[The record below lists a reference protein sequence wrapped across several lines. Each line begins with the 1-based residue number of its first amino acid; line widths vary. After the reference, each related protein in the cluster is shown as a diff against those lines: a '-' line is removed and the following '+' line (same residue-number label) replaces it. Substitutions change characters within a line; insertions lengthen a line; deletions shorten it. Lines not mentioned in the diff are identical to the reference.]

1 VEAYWQ
7 DGAYYAVSRCAPAA
21 TIRFPNISTS
31 PLAVT
36 MEIRMSTDWLIKNAE
51 LVNEG
56 RRFHADLRVKNG
68 RIDKI
73 ADSLDVRPGEQV
85 IDATGLWLLPGMID
99 DQVHFREPGLTH
111 KADIAHE
118 SRACAAGGITS
129 FMEMPNTKPPAL
141 DRESLEAKYSRAAET
156 SAVNYAFY
164 MGASND
170 NLEAIRSLDPKA
182 APGIKVFM
190 GASTGNMLVDN
201 PETLDGIFR
210 DAPTPIITHCEDT
223 PMIDANHAK
232 AREKYGDNIPA
243 REHPLIRSREA
254 CIKSTRLAISLA
266 QKHGTRLHVLHI
278 STADELALFQPG
290 PIKGKKIT
298 AETCVHFLHFSDE
311 DYERLGFLIKCNPA
325 IKTAADRE
333 AIIKAVAESRIDV
346 LATDHAPHLLEEK
359 GQLYDKAPSGL
370 PLVQYALQT
379 AIQRVT
385 EGKLRL
391 ERVVEA
397 VCHAPAQLF
406 NVHER
411 GYLREGYAADL
422 TLVDPRKP
430 HTVRREEVL
439 SKCGWSPFEGYTFSS
454 SIAATF
460 VNGQRV
466 WDGTT
471 VNDAVRGQRRT
482 FDR

>member
-1 VEAYWQ
+1 
-7 DGAYYAVSRCAPAA
+7 
-21 TIRFPNISTS
+21 
-31 PLAVT
+31 
-36 MEIRMSTDWLIKNAE
+36 MSTDWLIKNAE
-51 LVNEG
+51 LINEG
-56 RRFHADLRVKNG
+56 RRFHADLRVKGG
-68 RIDKI
+68 RIETI
-73 ADSLDVRPGEQV
+73 AGDLAARPGEQV
-85 IDATGLWLLPGMID
+85 VDAAGLWLLPGMID

-141 DRESLEAKYSRAAET
+141 DRDTLEAKYARAAET

-182 APGIKVFM
+182 APGVKVFM
-190 GASTGNMLVDN
+190 GASTGNMLVDD
-201 PETLDGIFR
+201 PDVLDGIFR
-210 DAPTPIITHCEDT
+210 EAPTPIITHCEDT
-223 PMIDANHAK
+223 PMIDALHAK
-232 AREKYGDNIPA
+232 AREKYGDAIPA
-243 REHPLIRSREA
+243 WEHPLIRSREA

-266 QKHGTRLHVLHI
+266 QKHGSRLHVLHI

-290 PIKGKKIT
+290 PLKGKKIT
-298 AETCVHFLHFSDE
+298 AETCVHFLHFDDR

-333 AIIKAVAESRIDV
+333 AITRALAEGRLDV

-359 GQLYDKAPSGL
+359 AQPYDKAPSGL
-370 PLVQYALQT
+370 PLVQFALQ
-379 AIQRVT
+379 AALQRVF
-385 EGKLRL
+385 EGKLTL

-406 NVHER
+406 DVAER

-422 TLVDPRKP
+422 VLVDPNRP
-430 HTVRREEVL
+430 HTVRRDEVL
-439 SKCGWSPFEGYTFSS
+439 SKCGWSPFEGETFGS

-466 WDGTT
+466 WDGRQI
-471 VNDAVRGQRRT
+471 DASVRGQRLT
-482 FDR
+482 FTR

>member
-1 VEAYWQ
+1 
-7 DGAYYAVSRCAPAA
+7 
-21 TIRFPNISTS
+21 
-31 PLAVT
+31 
-36 MEIRMSTDWLIKNAE
+36 MSADWLIKHAE

-56 RRFHADLRVKNG
+56 RRFHADLRVRQG
-68 RIDKI
+68 RIETI
-73 ADSLDVRPGEQV
+73 ASSLDARPGEQV
-85 IDATGLWLLPGMID
+85 IDASGLWLLPGMID

-141 DRESLEAKYSRAAET
+141 DSASLEAKYARAAET

-164 MGASND
+164 LGASND
-170 NLEAIRSLDPKA
+170 NLEAIRALDPKA

-190 GASTGNMLVDN
+190 GASTGNMLVDD
-201 PETLDGIFR
+201 PHVLDGIFR
-210 DAPTPIITHCEDT
+210 EAPTPIITHCEDT
-223 PMIDANHAK
+223 PMIDALHAK
-232 AREKYGDNIPA
+232 AREKYGENIPA

-266 QKHGTRLHVLHI
+266 QKHGSRLHVLHI

-290 PIKGKKIT
+290 PIEGKRIT

-333 AIIKAVAESRIDV
+333 AIIKALAESRLDV

-359 GQLYDKAPSGL
+359 AQSYDKAPSGL
-370 PLVQYALQT
+370 PLVQFALQ
-379 AIQRVT
+379 AALQRVF
-385 EGKLRL
+385 EGQLTL
-391 ERVVEA
+391 ERTVEA
-397 VCHAPAQLF
+397 VTHAPAKLF
-406 NVHER
+406 NVRER
-411 GYLREGYAADL
+411 GFLREGYAADL
-422 TLVDPRKP
+422 VLVDPNKP
-430 HTVRREEVL
+430 HTVTREEVL
-439 SKCGWSPFEGYTFSS
+439 SKCGWSPFEGYTFNS
-454 SIAATF
+454 SIAMTF
-460 VNGQRV
+460 VNGERV
-466 WDGTT
+466 WDGTR
-471 VNDAVRGQRRT
+471 VNDAVRGQRLA